1 MNSIYEPHVSINQEL
16 PFIFHQDTYEPY
28 HTEGIGNWHEN
39 LELLYVTGGTG
50 EIRCGNRICP
60 VKKGDVVVVN
70 SYEIHKV
77 RPVDRITL
85 YCLIIDRQFGRSN
98 GFDTNEIKFDTCI
111 RNPELE
117 EKLKKVAEEYADTK
131 VYRNAGIRSA
141 VLELLVY
148 LCRNHSKP
156 KAVTEEIK
164 GTSYEC
170 VRFAVE
176 YIKAN
181 YDKKLTVDE
190 IASKAGLSKYYF
202 LREFKNITGHT
213 VIAYVNIIRCEYAK
227 ELLSGKRHNI
237 HEIARLCG
245 FESDSYFSSV
255 FKKYTGQ
262 LPSEYT
268 GEQVWEGYGLS
279 FENADDPAVESEK
292 QETEKNTWSANVMR
306 QSPECVGTAAGEK
319 QKESKTG
326 NVCQTGYSGCYIYK

>member
-1 MNSIYEPHVSINQEL
+1 MNILYEPHVSINHDL
-16 PFIFHQDTYEPY
+16 PFIFHQDIYEPN

-39 LELLYVTGGTG
+39 LELLYVTGGKG

-60 VKKGDVVVVN
+60 VKTGDVVVVN
-70 SYEIHKV
+70 SYEIHQV
-77 RPVDRITL
+77 HPIERITL
-85 YCLIIDRQFGRSN
+85 YCLIIDRQFCRSN
-98 GFDTNEIKFDTCI
+98 GFDTNQIKFDSCI
-111 RNPELE
+111 KSGQLQEYLE
-117 EKLKKVAEEYADTK
+117 EIVEEYAGTK
-131 VYRNAGIRSA
+131 EFRNVGIKSA
-141 VLELLVY
+141 VLNMLVY

-156 KAVTEEIK
+156 KTAAEENK
-164 GTSYEC
+164 STAYEC

-255 FKKYTGQ
+255 FKKHTGE

-268 GEQVWEGYGLS
+268 GEQVWEGYELPSRRTDEEAPEGIGITESRKQTRMLS
-279 FENADDPAVESEK
+279 DGGY
-292 QETEKNTWSANVMR
+292 
-306 QSPECVGTAAGEK
+306 QSD
-319 QKESKTG
+319 
-326 NVCQTGYSGCYIYK
+326 NSGCYVYR